1 MKILVLNGPNLN
13 MLGERETSIYGK
25 VSLGE
30 IEKRLKDSSLGNEI
44 MFFQSNHEGAIID
57 RLHRA
62 FDEKIG
68 YIILNAGAYA
78 HTSIALR
85 DALLAVKIPFIE
97 VHITNVYSREEYRKT
112 SYISDIAEG
121 VISGF
126 KDAGYIMALGYI
138 LSKNN
143 AAKSL

>member
-25 VSLGE
+25 VSLGK

-57 RLHRA
+57 RIHKA
-62 FDEKIG
+62 FEEKIG

-97 VHITNVYSREEYRKT
+97 VHITNVYAREEYRKT

-126 KDAGYIMALGYI
+126 KDTGYSMALGYI
-138 LSKNN
+138 LSKYDT
-143 AAKSL
+143 AKQL